1 MKSGV
6 YRITMRSA
14 WHKNDVSKRTN
25 NTKVGEILWRM
36 LQLFPKAFDTSLD
49 KKYINLFVNV
59 KLFYINDNISWKFNQ
74 ISMI

>member
-1 MKSGV
+1 
-6 YRITMRSA
+6 
-14 WHKNDVSKRTN
+14 
-25 NTKVGEILWRM
+25 M